1 MPQDSTE
8 RQRLIRYSVDVYVT
22 LGLISFFAWLS
33 IRLLSPFLSILLW
46 AMVMAVAL
54 YPVFDWLRGR
64 LGGRNGLAAT
74 VIALLGLVLL
84 IGPTMII
91 VNSIIESTINLANRL
106 GVEQVQLPAPD
117 PSVKDWPIIG
127 STVFRLWEGAYA
139 DLAKTA
145 EHFAPQ
151 LRDIGAFFLSTGA
164 GLARGVLE
172 FALSV
177 IFAAVM
183 LGHAAALGRL
193 SERMASRVASTR
205 GRMFVETA
213 TATIRNVS
221 RGVIGVAIIQGGLA
235 AAGMMVVGLP
245 FAGLIAA
252 VTVGAAIVQIPALAI
267 LPTIIYVWSAEPTTT
282 ALLYTLYMVPVMLCD
297 NVLKPILM
305 ARGLTTPMIVILIG
319 VIGGTLDSGLVG
331 LFVGPVI
338 LAVAYEMFKVWIADM
353 ENTNAPLAPG
363 EPGTER
369 DAWAAAGESEVRQ

>member
-1 MPQDSTE
+1 MPQDSAE
-8 RQRLIRYSVDVYVT
+8 HQRVIRYSVDIYVT

-46 AMVMAVAL
+46 AMVLAVAL
-54 YPVFDWLRGR
+54 HPVFVWLRDR
-64 LGGRNGLAAT
+64 MGGRSALAAT
-74 VIALLGLVLL
+74 AIAILGVVLL
-84 IGPTMII
+84 IGPTVVI
-91 VNSIIESTINLANRL
+91 VDSIIGSTINLANRL
-106 GVEQVQLPAPD
+106 GVEAVQLPTPD
-117 PSVKDWPIIG
+117 PSVQDWPIIG
-127 STVFRLWEGAYA
+127 NTVFRLWQGAHA
-139 DLAKTA
+139 DLATTA

-151 LRDIGAFFLSTGA
+151 LRDLGAFLLSTGA

-245 FAGLIAA
+245 FAGLLAA
-252 VTVGAAIVQIPALAI
+252 VAVGAAIVQIPALAI
-267 LPTIIYVWSAEPTTT
+267 LPTVIYVWTAEPTVT

-305 ARGLTTPMIVILIG
+305 ARGLTTPMVVILIG

-338 LAVAYEMFKVWIADM
+338 LAVFYEMVKVWVASIEA
-353 ENTNAPLAPG
+353 APAGLG
-363 EPGTER
+363 TTESGSEPPDGRTS
-369 DAWAAAGESEVRQ
+369 DA